1 MRLLTRSQ
9 LFILL
14 AGIGL
19 LCVQCKTPFSTREPE
34 EPNSSQSNWV
44 QPTSPN
50 YVMINLRTCIS
61 EKNSQNYL
69 RCLADTGTA
78 AVTFYYI
85 PESSVAA
92 ANPGLFNGWNKE
104 SERNYL
110 NQLLAYLPKDSLSTL
125 TLTLIRENAFQDS
138 VVLVQEYIL
147 TMGHKQQTEG
157 CPRQFRGQ
165 AEFRLRRS
173 AEDLWY
179 IYKWSDFATGDQPA
193 WSVLRAFFGK

>member
-1 MRLLTRSQ
+1 MTPKWLSG
-9 LFILL
+9 LFL
-14 AGIGL
+14 AGLIFASL
-19 LCVQCKTPFSTREPE
+19 SCKTPFSTREPE
-34 EPNSSQSNWV
+34 TPNASQSNWV

-50 YVMINLRTCIS
+50 YVMINLRTAVT

-78 AVTFYYI
+78 AVSFRYI

-92 ANPGLFNGWNKE
+92 ANPGLFQEWSKE

-110 NQLLAYLPKDSLSTL
+110 NQLLAYLPGDSLSTL

-138 VVLVQEYIL
+138 VVLVQDYVL
-147 TMGHKQQTEG
+147 TLGHKQQSAG

-173 AEDLWY
+173 DEDLWY
-179 IYKWSDFATGDQPA
+179 IYRWSDFATADQPA